1 MVRLGVEKS
10 TIWVSW
16 CLCPYLFHAF
26 LRFTRQPCR
35 DVAVF
40 RCGLSHQEVWGAWPW
55 CCALPQAQWN
65 APRTV
70 SKLGGTSFHASLWQK
85 RFKMTCI
92 LLQFK
97 ISLREF
103 FPFMIF
109 YLVRKSHELIQ
120 ESNSRLCCIPVT
132 YWHWEFWVVKS
143 FAASPPHWQGL
154 AWNAS
159 RMHTH
164 IVCIC
169 VNMLVRLCINIFVA
183 PLQPRRPASPP
194 WPQIIE
200 STSAYWVLKGFKVQ
214 LDHSVLSE
222 LLDPSKAQ
230 AIPNIWQESVREALA
245 WYSKKSENA
254 QKLHQF
260 QPRVCLVKYGLQ
272 Y

>member
-1 MVRLGVEKS
+1 MQTPANCSWIIRRGWLQVAYWWIISSHTFHVLVAYKTPRAHGATWRRKS

-26 LRFTRQPCR
+26 LRFTRQPGR
-35 DVAVF
+35 DVALF

-97 ISLREF
+97 ISLWEF

-132 YWHWEFWVVKS
+132 YWHWEF
-143 FAASPPHWQGL
+143 GL
-154 AWNAS
+154 LKA
-159 RMHTH
+159 
-164 IVCIC
+164 
-169 VNMLVRLCINIFVA
+169 
-183 PLQPRRPASPP
+183 LQPVHLIGKDWHGMQVACIRILYAFAWICWSDCA
-194 WPQIIE
+194 
-200 STSAYWVLKGFKVQ
+200 STSL
-214 LDHSVLSE
+214 
-222 LLDPSKAQ
+222 
-230 AIPNIWQESVREALA
+230 
-245 WYSKKSENA
+245 
-254 QKLHQF
+254 
-260 QPRVCLVKYGLQ
+260 
-272 Y
+272 

>member
-1 MVRLGVEKS
+1 MQTPANCSWIIRRGWLQVAYWWIISSHTFHVLVAYKTPRAHGATWRRKS

-55 CCALPQAQWN
+55 CCELPQAQWN

-97 ISLREF
+97 ISLWEF

-109 YLVRKSHELIQ
+109 YLVRKSCVASQWHIGTG
-120 ESNSRLCCIPVT
+120 NSGC
-132 YWHWEFWVVKS
+132 
-143 FAASPPHWQGL
+143 
-154 AWNAS
+154 
-159 RMHTH
+159 
-164 IVCIC
+164 
-169 VNMLVRLCINIFVA
+169 
-183 PLQPRRPASPP
+183 
-194 WPQIIE
+194 
-200 STSAYWVLKGFKVQ
+200 
-214 LDHSVLSE
+214 
-222 LLDPSKAQ
+222 
-230 AIPNIWQESVREALA
+230 
-245 WYSKKSENA
+245 
-254 QKLHQF
+254 
-260 QPRVCLVKYGLQ
+260 
-272 Y
+272 